1 MGTRRGRPLSMGS
14 SACCNWANAASLKDF
29 WRDLE
34 VSLQYLAWGLGG
46 GSCFSFIKVLSP
58 FRSVCYLLGEGE
70 RHHPPCFSQVEMKRD
85 AGKGCWARLGLWDSC
100 LVFLFVGPTS
110 LTVRPRALITAV
122 RKPISRDTCWEMC
135 RRGDSGT
142 AFLAHFHHRAKGH

>member
-1 MGTRRGRPLSMGS
+1 MAS

-70 RHHPPCFSQVEMKRD
+70 RHHPPRFSQVEMKRD
-85 AGKGCWARLGLWDSC
+85 VGKGCWAGPGLWDSRP
-100 LVFLFVGPTS
+100 VFLFVGPTS
-110 LTVRPRALITAV
+110 LTSGTTRTRSEVRPRALITA
-122 RKPISRDTCWEMC
+122 E
-135 RRGDSGT
+135 
-142 AFLAHFHHRAKGH
+142 